1 MIKHIATALLAL
13 SVVGCTFTPIDIIT
27 STGIWVL
34 DATVE
39 GQTGKGVVDNAVS
52 GVVGKDCKLKNVFS
66 KDEVCKDNEEET
78 NTSKEEDNASK

>member
-1 MIKHIATALLAL
+1 MKHILASLLAL

-27 STGIWVL
+27 STGMWII

-66 KDEVCKDNEEET
+66 KDEKVCQNEK
-78 NTSKEEDNASK
+78 KEEDNAPKK

>member
-1 MIKHIATALLAL
+1 MKHILASLLAL
-13 SVVGCTFTPIDIIT
+13 SVVGCTFTPIDLVT
-27 STGIWVL
+27 SAGYWIL

-66 KDEVCKDNEEET
+66 KDEEVCKDKE
-78 NTSKEEDNASK
+78 EEDNASKK